1 MDAVL
6 GVSLG
11 GLFGA
16 IDGPQDSMMEVVKSK
31 AGKKALEN
39 GISFVEA
46 VAKTSAREISKI
58 GSTFVEETLT
68 SITSWIVETFTKYFG
83 GW

>member
-39 GISFVEA
+39 GIRFLQIQKELQC
-46 VAKTSAREISKI
+46 KK
-58 GSTFVEETLT
+58 
-68 SITSWIVETFTKYFG
+68 
-83 GW
+83 